1 MDVYRDS
8 DLRKMNPGLV
18 AVKVYIASNSRHA
31 PRWSVLRAA
40 GVPFISTWIDWPFNT
55 LPVLLILRPLLG
67 CAHWTKCC
75 DEAAAADILLFV
87 DLPGETRVWRAHRNG
102 LRSRERSS
110 CLYRV
115 AGDVERLEPSAPQE
129 VQHRC

>member
-75 DEAAAADILLFV
+75 EEAAAADILLFV
-87 DLPGETRVWRAHRNG
+87 DLPGETQCGALIEMGCAVG
-102 LRSRERSS
+102 SGVLVFIVS
-110 CLYRV
+110 
-115 AGDVERLEPSAPQE
+115 QE
-129 VQHRC
+129 TWSV